1 VKSVMRRALLLL
13 SLALLPL
20 FGADGAAV
28 QVRLRA
34 AVRLAAAHATLA
46 DLAELDGP
54 VEVVKALS
62 PIVIQDLP
70 GPGPYLVDA
79 PKVRMALGRQVA
91 AGDLAITG
99 QCRLERRMR
108 LISEAELTA
117 AAVAAARGGPGE
129 TEIAV
134 VRAAPP
140 LTILDNA
147 TAPTLLAEALDTAP
161 SGEISFRVRVVRDG
175 LELGR
180 GLVVLHVSRFQV
192 VPVATRAL
200 ARGEEIGLGD
210 VDLRRVA
217 MTRQIQDALATAEA
231 AIGQQARAGI
241 AAGTPLTAALLRP
254 RTAVRGGQTVTL
266 VVNTDQFR
274 VTASGEA
281 LADGGL
287 GDEVLVRRGADGRAV
302 KARVTGPGEANIDA
316 P

>member
-1 VKSVMRRALLLL
+1 MRRALLL
-13 SLALLPL
+13 SLAILPL
-20 FGADGAAV
+20 LGADGAAV
-28 QVRLRA
+28 QVRLRPS
-34 AVRLAAAHATLA
+34 VRLAAAHATLA
-46 DLAELDGP
+46 DLAELEGP
-54 VEVVKALS
+54 ADTIAALS
-62 PIVIQDLP
+62 PIVIQELS

-79 PKVRMALGRQVA
+79 PKVRMALGRLVA
-91 AGDLAITG
+91 AGELAVTG

-108 LISEAELTA
+108 LVGEAELTA
-117 AAVAAARGGPGE
+117 AAEAAARGGPGE

-140 LTILDNA
+140 LTIPDA
-147 TAPTLLAEALDTAP
+147 ETAPTISAEALDTAP
-161 SGEISFRVRVVRDG
+161 SGEISFRVRVCRDG
-175 LELGR
+175 VELGR
-180 GLVVLHVSRFQV
+180 GLVVLRVSRFQV

-200 ARGEEIGLGD
+200 ARGEELGLGD

-217 MTRQIQDALATAEA
+217 MTRQTQDVITTAEA

-254 RTAVRGGQTVTL
+254 RTAVRGGQAVTL

-287 GDEVLVRRGADGRAV
+287 GDLVLVRRGADGRTV
-302 KARVTGPGEANIDA
+302 KARITGPGEATIDA